1 MSGEHIPETFAQA
14 VAERDAAQA
23 ELERLRAIP
32 ELRVGQRFRH
42 VLRRLRRLAPA
53 KDHSDEA
60 QTPAPAPSPTS
71 APLDSASAVLAPASR
86 VAEPSDPHAWLTHVP
101 TWADTSFDSLAVQ
114 VVLFEND
121 PAEQLRLA
129 GAIAA
134 TVRHARSC
142 LDLGRVVLRYGDS
155 SAQPCLDDDS
165 RGAIEAAVAE
175 VIDDVSFEHF
185 GANLGS
191 SGGSNAL
198 AARGDEA
205 VIWVLNPDTYP
216 APDAAARLL
225 TALSVDGVGI
235 TEARQV
241 PIEHP
246 KAYDPVTGETSWAV
260 GFSLM
265 ARRDVFDAV
274 GGFDPHFFP
283 MYCDDVDL
291 SWRVR
296 LAGSSV
302 VHVPAAC
309 VVHDKPISMGGAV
322 RWSDDAAR
330 WSHLA
335 RLWLFHR
342 YGRPDLAADF
352 VASIDRDADPI
363 AGEAI
368 AQYEQRVADGDV
380 PAELDHAVDV
390 AHFTDGRLEPRRFGY
405 A

>member
-1 MSGEHIPETFAQA
+1 MSSNERPISLAQA
-14 VAERDAAQA
+14 IAERDAAQA
-23 ELERLRAIP
+23 ELDRLRSIP
-32 ELRVGQRFRH
+32 ELRVGQRLRH
-42 VLRRLRRLAPA
+42 VARRLRRGEQPTDPTATPSPGTTATTATEDSRLAPA
-53 KDHSDEA
+53 TATES
-60 QTPAPAPSPTS
+60 SP
-71 APLDSASAVLAPASR
+71 V
-86 VAEPSDPHAWLTHVP
+86 EPDDPHAWLSYVP
-101 TWADTSFDSLAVQ
+101 AWVDTRFDSLAVQ
-114 VVLFEND
+114 VVLFDND
-121 PAEQLRLA
+121 ADEQLRLA
-129 GAIAA
+129 RAIAA
-134 TVRHARSC
+134 TVRHARST
-142 LDLGRVVLRYGDS
+142 LDLGRIVLRYGDCS
-155 SAQPCLDDDS
+155 PEPCLDETIQE
-165 RGAIEAAVAE
+165 AIEAVVAG
-175 VIDDVSFEHF
+175 VVDDVTFEHF

-198 AARGDEA
+198 AERGDEA

-225 TALSVDGVGI
+225 VALSVDGVGI

-246 KAYDPVTGETSWAV
+246 KAYDPITGETSWAV
-260 GFSLM
+260 GYSLM
-265 ARRDVFDAV
+265 ARRSVFDGV

-322 RWSDDAAR
+322 VWSDDAAR

-335 RLWLFHR
+335 RLWLAHR
-342 YGRPDLAADF
+342 YGRADLAADF
-352 VASIDRDADPI
+352 VASVDP
-363 AGEAI
+363 AVDPVAAEAI
-368 AQYEQRVADGDV
+368 AIYEQRVADGDV
-380 PAELDHAVDV
+380 PPELADAADV